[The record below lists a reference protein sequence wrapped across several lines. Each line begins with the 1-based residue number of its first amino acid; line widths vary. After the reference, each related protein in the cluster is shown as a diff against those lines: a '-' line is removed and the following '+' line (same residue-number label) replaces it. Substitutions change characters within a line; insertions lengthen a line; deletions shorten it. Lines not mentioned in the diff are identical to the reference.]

1 MLLYLNLLLPRMW
14 RGRKR
19 ACICCY
25 SYLLSFYVQAGTCRA
40 NIDKLIFILRGT
52 LKIGSNPSVEGPQ
65 ILFWEFNKMQV
76 NQKEKDGVIICYII
90 GEINIDTVSQL
101 EKTFKKIIN
110 NKSRKVLL
118 NFSSVDYID
127 SLGMSTLIGFLKN
140 LKNIQGVV
148 FLSDLSPK
156 IRSLFTIT
164 KCEKIFKIYDAEE
177 NALKGFCGY

>member
-1 MLLYLNLLLPRMW
+1 
-14 RGRKR
+14 
-19 ACICCY
+19 
-25 SYLLSFYVQAGTCRA
+25 
-40 NIDKLIFILRGT
+40 
-52 LKIGSNPSVEGPQ
+52 
-65 ILFWEFNKMQV
+65 MQV

-101 EKTFKKIIN
+101 ERTFKKLIN
-110 NKSRKVLL
+110 SKSRKVLL

-148 FLSDLSPK
+148 FLSNLSPK